1 MYRIKYYKIVSIL
14 DISYIYH
21 IYIYIIYIN
30 DAINISSIDSELL
43 LIITLNNYMNETTK
57 VILLFMKFIRY
68 DIQTNSYYSTLL
80 LSMIRIEVEQ
90 MKLIK
95 NKIY

>member
-14 DISYIYH
+14 DIS
-21 IYIYIIYIN
+21 YIYIIYIN

-57 VILLFMKFIRY
+57 VILLFMKFIRH

-80 LSMIRIEVEQ
+80 LSMIRIEIEQ

>member
-1 MYRIKYYKIVSIL
+1 MYRIKYYKINIVSIL
-14 DISYIYH
+14 DIS
-21 IYIYIIYIN
+21 YIYIIYIN

-57 VILLFMKFIRY
+57 VILLFMKFIRH

-80 LSMIRIEVEQ
+80 LSMIQIEVEQ

>member
-1 MYRIKYYKIVSIL
+1 
-14 DISYIYH
+14 
-21 IYIYIIYIN
+21 
-30 DAINISSIDSELL
+30 
-43 LIITLNNYMNETTK
+43 MNETTK
-57 VILLFMKFIRY
+57 VILLFMKFIRH

>member
-1 MYRIKYYKIVSIL
+1 MFEFVCLYYKIVFIL
-14 DISYIYH
+14 DTL
-21 IYIYIIYIN
+21 YIYIIYIN
-30 DAINISSIDSELL
+30 DAINIFSIDNELL

-57 VILLFMKFIRY
+57 VILFYMKFIRH
-68 DIQTNSYYSTLL
+68 DIQTNSHYSTL

>member
-14 DISYIYH
+14 DIS
-21 IYIYIIYIN
+21 YIYIIYIN

-57 VILLFMKFIRY
+57 VILLFMKFIRH

>member
-14 DISYIYH
+14 DIS
-21 IYIYIIYIN
+21 YIYIIYIN

-57 VILLFMKFIRY
+57 VILLFMKFIRH
-68 DIQTNSYYSTLL
+68 DIQTNFYYSTLL

>member
-1 MYRIKYYKIVSIL
+1 MYRIKYYKINIVSIL
-14 DISYIYH
+14 DIS
-21 IYIYIIYIN
+21 YIYIIYIN

-57 VILLFMKFIRY
+57 VILLFMKFIRH

>member
-1 MYRIKYYKIVSIL
+1 M
-14 DISYIYH
+14 
-21 IYIYIIYIN
+21 
-30 DAINISSIDSELL
+30 DSELL
-43 LIITLNNYMNETTK
+43 LLIIILNNYMNETTK
-57 VILLFMKFIRY
+57 VILLFMKFIRH
-68 DIQTNSYYSTLL
+68 DIQTNSYFSTLL

>member
-14 DISYIYH
+14 DIS
-21 IYIYIIYIN
+21 YIYIIYIN

-57 VILLFMKFIRY
+57 VILLFMKFIRH

-80 LSMIRIEVEQ
+80 LSMIRIEVE
-90 MKLIK
+90 
-95 NKIY
+95 

>member
-1 MYRIKYYKIVSIL
+1 
-14 DISYIYH
+14 
-21 IYIYIIYIN
+21 
-30 DAINISSIDSELL
+30 
-43 LIITLNNYMNETTK
+43 MNETTK
-57 VILLFMKFIRY
+57 VILLFMKFIRH
-68 DIQTNSYYSTLL
+68 DIQTNSYYSLL